1 MKQSVLSACAAIV
14 QKEIEFY
21 AGFTCLEYDVND
33 ENTMRVA
40 GTGIFRSI
48 IYANENQ
55 PYSAIEQAK
64 ADRKLIFVR
73 NRNSPVCRKCSTNR
87 ICTGRAEVVVPLYI
101 KQAFLGTLSVL
112 CYDEKV
118 HRDMLEHTE
127 YYKNLAIHVGQ
138 VITRI
143 AESYLLEDAL
153 HVTEHALSD
162 MVDTME
168 DGAVLIENRRVSK
181 VNKNARLQMQRMGIG
196 EDLFRETVKVIKGK
210 NSDWLN
216 LRAENRS
223 IRLHAKHQIFDSDFL
238 MGKRLEYV
246 VLEQNLVTEQNYFQ
260 DASRNLSLDYF
271 EGTSEILTKMKQDV
285 MKISEISRYLV
296 IQGERGLGKE
306 MWVKAIHNSG
316 RYAQQELVIFDCNA
330 FSDLNFANQVFD
342 EETGIFCGRDITV
355 CLKEIPRLPY
365 WLQLKLADN
374 ITLLEN
380 HNIRLIATTL
390 EDLSKMA
397 DHNAF
402 SKRLFNLFYPA
413 ILCIPP
419 IRERDMDIDY
429 YIQKYLIYY
438 QDFEKKKVAC
448 SSRALTMLKNHSWP
462 GNFKQMEQV
471 LSYLISI
478 NTSGIITE
486 EDVLRLPDFKQNDGP
501 FNLKEQERQLI
512 QKALQRFT
520 GPYGKQAAADA
531 LGISKAT
538 LYRKIQEYR
547 LDGA

>member
-1 MKQSVLSACAAIV
+1 MKRSVLSACAAIV

-64 ADRKLIFVR
+64 TDRKPVFVR
-73 NRNSPVCRKCSTNR
+73 NRNSSTNR
-87 ICTGRAEVVVPLYI
+87 ICTGKAEVVVPLYI
-101 KQAFLGTLSVL
+101 RQAFLGTLSVL
-112 CYDEKV
+112 CYDEKI

-127 YYKNLAIHVGQ
+127 YYKNLAVHVGQ

-162 MVDTME
+162 IVDSME

-181 VNKNARLQMQRMGIG
+181 VNRNARIQMQRMGIG

-216 LRAENRS
+216 MRAENRS
-223 IRLHAKHQIFDSDFL
+223 IRLHAKHQIFDSEFL

-246 VLEQNLVTEQNYFQ
+246 VLEQNLVTEQSYFQ

-271 EGTSEILTKMKQDV
+271 EGTSEVLTKMKKNV
-285 MKISEISRYLV
+285 MKISEISRYMV

-342 EETGIFCGRDITV
+342 EETGIFCSRDITV

>member
-1 MKQSVLSACAAIV
+1 M
-14 QKEIEFY
+14 
-21 AGFTCLEYDVND
+21 
-33 ENTMRVA
+33 
-40 GTGIFRSI
+40 
-48 IYANENQ
+48 
-55 PYSAIEQAK
+55 
-64 ADRKLIFVR
+64 R
-73 NRNSPVCRKCSTNR
+73 NRNSSICRKCSTNR
-87 ICTGRAEVVVPLYI
+87 ICTGKAEVVVPLYI
-101 KQAFLGTLSVL
+101 RQAFLGTLSVL
-112 CYDEKV
+112 CYDEKI
-118 HRDMLEHTE
+118 HKDMLEHTE
-127 YYKNLAIHVGQ
+127 YYKNLAVHVGQ

-162 MVDTME
+162 LVDSME

-181 VNKNARLQMQRMGIG
+181 VNKNARIQMQRMGIG
-196 EDLFRETVKVIKGK
+196 EELFRETVKVIKRR
-210 NSDWLN
+210 NSNWLDM
-216 LRAENRS
+216 RAENRS
-223 IRLHAKHQIFDSDFL
+223 IRLHAKHQIFDSEFL

-246 VLEQNLVTEQNYFQ
+246 VLEQNLVTEQSYFQ

-271 EGTSEILTKMKQDV
+271 EGTSEVLTKMKKNV
-285 MKISEISRYLV
+285 MKISEISRYMV

-342 EETGIFCGRDITV
+342 EETGIFCSRDITV

-547 LDGA
+547 LDEA

>member
-1 MKQSVLSACAAIV
+1 MKRSVLSACAAIV

-64 ADRKLIFVR
+64 TDRKPVFVR
-73 NRNSPVCRKCSTNR
+73 NRNSSICRKCSTNR
-87 ICTGRAEVVVPLYI
+87 ICTGKAEVVVPLYI
-101 KQAFLGTLSVL
+101 RQAFLGTLSVL
-112 CYDEKV
+112 CYDEKI
-118 HRDMLEHTE
+118 HKDMLEHTE
-127 YYKNLAIHVGQ
+127 YYKNLAVHVGQ

-162 MVDTME
+162 LVDSME

-181 VNKNARLQMQRMGIG
+181 VNRNARIQMQRMGIG

-216 LRAENRS
+216 MRAENRS
-223 IRLHAKHQIFDSDFL
+223 IRLHQIFDSEFL

-246 VLEQNLVTEQNYFQ
+246 VLEQNLVTEQSYFQ

-271 EGTSEILTKMKQDV
+271 EGTSEVLTKMKKNV
-285 MKISEISRYLV
+285 MKISEISRYMV

-547 LDGA
+547 LDEA

>member
-1 MKQSVLSACAAIV
+1 MKRSVLSACAAIV

-21 AGFTCLEYDVND
+21 AGFTCLEYD

-64 ADRKLIFVR
+64 TDRKPVFVR
-73 NRNSPVCRKCSTNR
+73 NRNSSICRKCSTNR
-87 ICTGRAEVVVPLYI
+87 ICTGKAEVVVPLYI
-101 KQAFLGTLSVL
+101 RQAFLGTLSVL
-112 CYDEKV
+112 CYDEKI

-127 YYKNLAIHVGQ
+127 YYKNLAVHVGQ

-162 MVDTME
+162 IVDSME

-181 VNKNARLQMQRMGIG
+181 VNRNARIQMQRMGIG

-216 LRAENRS
+216 MRAENRS
-223 IRLHAKHQIFDSDFL
+223 IRLHAKHQIFDSEFL

-246 VLEQNLVTEQNYFQ
+246 VLEQNLVTEQSYFQ

-271 EGTSEILTKMKQDV
+271 EGTSEVLTKMKKNV
-285 MKISEISRYLV
+285 MKISEISRYMV

-342 EETGIFCGRDITV
+342 EETGIFCSRDITV

>member
-1 MKQSVLSACAAIV
+1 MKRSVLSACAAIV

-64 ADRKLIFVR
+64 TDRKPVFVR
-73 NRNSPVCRKCSTNR
+73 NRNSS
-87 ICTGRAEVVVPLYI
+87 ICTGKAEVVVPLYI
-101 KQAFLGTLSVL
+101 RQAFLGTLSVL
-112 CYDEKV
+112 CYDEKI

-127 YYKNLAIHVGQ
+127 YYKNLAVHVGQ

-162 MVDTME
+162 IVDSME

-181 VNKNARLQMQRMGIG
+181 VNRNARIQMQRMGIG

-216 LRAENRS
+216 MRAENRS
-223 IRLHAKHQIFDSDFL
+223 IRLHAKHQIFDSEFL

-246 VLEQNLVTEQNYFQ
+246 VLEQNLVTEQSYFQ

-271 EGTSEILTKMKQDV
+271 EGTSEVLTKMKKNV
-285 MKISEISRYLV
+285 MKISEISRYMV

-342 EETGIFCGRDITV
+342 EETGIFCSRDITV

>member
-1 MKQSVLSACAAIV
+1 MKRSVLSACAAIV

-48 IYANENQ
+48 IYA
-55 PYSAIEQAK
+55 IEQAK
-64 ADRKLIFVR
+64 TDRKPVFVR
-73 NRNSPVCRKCSTNR
+73 NRNSSICRKCSTNR
-87 ICTGRAEVVVPLYI
+87 ICTGKAEVVVPLYI
-101 KQAFLGTLSVL
+101 RQAFLGTLSVL
-112 CYDEKV
+112 CYDEKI

-127 YYKNLAIHVGQ
+127 YYKNLAVHVGQ

-162 MVDTME
+162 IVDSME

-181 VNKNARLQMQRMGIG
+181 VNRNARIQMQRMGIG

-216 LRAENRS
+216 MRAENRS
-223 IRLHAKHQIFDSDFL
+223 IRLHAKHQIFDSEFL

-246 VLEQNLVTEQNYFQ
+246 VLEQNLVTEQSYFQ

-271 EGTSEILTKMKQDV
+271 EGTSEVLTKMKKNV
-285 MKISEISRYLV
+285 MKISEISRYMV

-342 EETGIFCGRDITV
+342 EETGIFCSRDITV

>member
-1 MKQSVLSACAAIV
+1 MKRSVLSACAAIV

-64 ADRKLIFVR
+64 TDRKPVFVR
-73 NRNSPVCRKCSTNR
+73 NRNSSICRKCSTNR
-87 ICTGRAEVVVPLYI
+87 ICTGKAEVVVPLYI
-101 KQAFLGTLSVL
+101 RQAFLGTLSVL
-112 CYDEKV
+112 CYDEKI
-118 HRDMLEHTE
+118 HKDMLEHTE
-127 YYKNLAIHVGQ
+127 YYKNLAVHVGQ

-162 MVDTME
+162 LVDSME

-181 VNKNARLQMQRMGIG
+181 VNRNARIQMQRMGIG
-196 EDLFRETVKVIKGK
+196 EELFRETVKVIKRR
-210 NSDWLN
+210 NSNWLDM
-216 LRAENRS
+216 RAENRS
-223 IRLHAKHQIFDSDFL
+223 IRLHAKHQIFDSEFL

-246 VLEQNLVTEQNYFQ
+246 VLEQSYFQ

-271 EGTSEILTKMKQDV
+271 EGTSEVLTKMKKNV
-285 MKISEISRYLV
+285 MKISEISRYMV

>member
-1 MKQSVLSACAAIV
+1 MKRSVLSACAAIV

-64 ADRKLIFVR
+64 TDRKPVFVR
-73 NRNSPVCRKCSTNR
+73 NRNSSICRTNR
-87 ICTGRAEVVVPLYI
+87 ICTGKAEVVVPLYI
-101 KQAFLGTLSVL
+101 RQAFLGTLSVL
-112 CYDEKV
+112 CYDEKI

-127 YYKNLAIHVGQ
+127 YYKNLAVHVGQ

-162 MVDTME
+162 IVDSME

-181 VNKNARLQMQRMGIG
+181 VNRNARIQMQRMGIG

-216 LRAENRS
+216 MRAENRS
-223 IRLHAKHQIFDSDFL
+223 IRLHAKHQIFDSEFL

-246 VLEQNLVTEQNYFQ
+246 VLEQNLVTEQSYFQ

-271 EGTSEILTKMKQDV
+271 EGTSEVLTKMKKNV
-285 MKISEISRYLV
+285 MKISEISRYMV

-342 EETGIFCGRDITV
+342 EETGIFCSRDITV